1 MNRKIQSALVV
12 MFLITSVFAAVPFA
26 SLSDADGQSTSGT
39 PHGIILDVNADD
51 LGSLIDPMLKDAVQ
65 EALAEIEDDATWT
78 VANAKLNP
86 DVYAALGMNVIES
99 DNEATLSVLAVADAL
114 VDFEANGVAESKNKK
129 NFSID
134 AKLEMEVSADIDLHL
149 IKIDAGWVLDGAS
162 GKFGAVLDPSL
173 DIMIPL
179 DKDMDDFEDIFG
191 DLDDLDDFSFD
202 IDDDNIF
209 DLDDIEPVELVVRE
223 FNLDGEPLILSGN
236 FSATWLSDD
245 DEPESELVTAI
256 SMMNNIA
263 SFVKSMDAE
272 MFDDE
277 SYVMLSNMPG
287 FLSTVTD
294 DVIDDSE
301 EMFGEILVPST
312 MTVSDFVNDSFESMY
327 AGLNTPETMMY
338 LAMVQEFVDIKENFV
353 LSSSEYNGIQDR
365 VDSVIKK
372 GSQDFAETKHTVTFV
387 NVNGTVATT
396 QTVEHGK
403 SIKIDDKVSSLMN
416 SNNEGEVF
424 YGWIRA
430 DSAAT
435 LDPANP
441 VKYVAGSEFVSLDC
455 VIGDVTVMPVYGIEI
470 ENFDKMSSASYSDI
484 SVLITDLIKGETEF
498 SIENVKDAKNLKFF
512 IEFDKDDDVPVNKL
526 GWQFSG
532 SAGSTVSTVNTNV
545 NVEMIGSSDEKGIKI
560 NFEHSGLLPTG
571 TSVVLQLDKEK
582 YAAGTA
588 FDLYHIEPNGDKKLV
603 AAGVMVDK
611 DGDIEFQISEC
622 SSYVLEKN
630 STVSGYAALSGGSSD
645 GSNTMFYVGVGV
657 GVAVVVIAAAAFFFI
672 RRN

>member
-78 VANAKLNP
+78 VTNAKFNP

-99 DNEATLSVLAVADAL
+99 ENEATLSVLAVADAL

-162 GKFGAVLDPSL
+162 GKFSAVLDPSL
-173 DIMIPL
+173 DIMIPV

-191 DLDDLDDFSFD
+191 DLDDLGDFSFD

-301 EMFGEILVPST
+301 EMFGEILVPSSLS
-312 MTVSDFVNDSFESMY
+312 VSDFVNDAFESMY

-396 QTVEHGK
+396 QIVEHGK

-430 DSAAT
+430 DRVAT

-441 VKYVAGSEFVSLDC
+441 VKYVAGYEFVSLDC

-512 IEFDKDDDVPVNKL
+512 VEFDKDDDVPVNKL

>member
-78 VANAKLNP
+78 VTNAKFNP

-99 DNEATLSVLAVADAL
+99 ENEATLSVLAVADAL
-114 VDFEANGVAESKNKK
+114 VYFEANGVAESKNKK

-173 DIMIPL
+173 DIMIPV

-301 EMFGEILVPST
+301 EMFGEILVPSAV
-312 MTVSDFVNDSFESMY
+312 TVSDFVNDAFESMY

-424 YGWIRA
+424 YGWVRA
-430 DSAAT
+430 GSVAT

-512 IEFDKDDDVPVNKL
+512 VEFDKDDDVPVNKL

-645 GSNTMFYVGVGV
+645 GSNTMFYVGFGV
-657 GVAVVVIAAAAFFFI
+657 GFAVVVIAAAAFFFI

>member
-1 MNRKIQSALVV
+1 MKLGGITINRKIQSALVV

-78 VANAKLNP
+78 VTNAKFNP

-99 DNEATLSVLAVADAL
+99 ENEATLSVLAVADAL

-173 DIMIPL
+173 DIMIPV

-301 EMFGEILVPST
+301 EMFGEILVPSAV
-312 MTVSDFVNDSFESMY
+312 TVSDFVNDAFESMY

-424 YGWIRA
+424 YGWVRA
-430 DSAAT
+430 GSVAT

-455 VIGDVTVMPVYGIEI
+455 VI
-470 ENFDKMSSASYSDI
+470 
-484 SVLITDLIKGETEF
+484 
-498 SIENVKDAKNLKFF
+498 
-512 IEFDKDDDVPVNKL
+512 
-526 GWQFSG
+526 
-532 SAGSTVSTVNTNV
+532 
-545 NVEMIGSSDEKGIKI
+545 
-560 NFEHSGLLPTG
+560 
-571 TSVVLQLDKEK
+571 
-582 YAAGTA
+582 
-588 FDLYHIEPNGDKKLV
+588 
-603 AAGVMVDK
+603 
-611 DGDIEFQISEC
+611 
-622 SSYVLEKN
+622 
-630 STVSGYAALSGGSSD
+630 
-645 GSNTMFYVGVGV
+645 
-657 GVAVVVIAAAAFFFI
+657 
-672 RRN
+672 

>member
-78 VANAKLNP
+78 VTNAKFNP

-99 DNEATLSVLAVADAL
+99 EDEATLSVLAVADAL

-173 DIMIPL
+173 DIMIPV

-301 EMFGEILVPST
+301 EMFGEILVPSAV
-312 MTVSDFVNDSFESMY
+312 TVSDFVNDAFESMY

-424 YGWIRA
+424 YGWVRA
-430 DSAAT
+430 GSVAT

-512 IEFDKDDDVPVNKL
+512 VEFDKDDDVPVNKL

-645 GSNTMFYVGVGV
+645 GSNTMFYVGFGV
-657 GVAVVVIAAAAFFFI
+657 GFAVVVIAAAAFFFI

>member
-65 EALAEIEDDATWT
+65 EALTEIEDDATWT

-86 DVYAALGMNVIES
+86 DVYVALGMNVIES
-99 DNEATLSVLAVADAL
+99 ENEATLSVLAVADAL

-173 DIMIPL
+173 DIMIPV

-301 EMFGEILVPST
+301 EMFGEILVPSA

-430 DSAAT
+430 DSVAT
-435 LDPANP
+435 LDHANP

>member
-78 VANAKLNP
+78 VTNAKFNP

-99 DNEATLSVLAVADAL
+99 ENEATLSVLAVADAL

-173 DIMIPL
+173 DIMIPV

-301 EMFGEILVPST
+301 EMFGEILVPSAV
-312 MTVSDFVNDSFESMY
+312 TVSDFVNDAFESMY

-424 YGWIRA
+424 YGWVRA
-430 DSAAT
+430 GSVAT

-512 IEFDKDDDVPVNKL
+512 VEFDKDDDVPVNKL

-645 GSNTMFYVGVGV
+645 GSNTMFYVGFGV
-657 GVAVVVIAAAAFFFI
+657 GFAVVVIAAAAFFFI

>member
-78 VANAKLNP
+78 VTNAKFNP

-99 DNEATLSVLAVADAL
+99 ENEATLSVLAVADAL

-173 DIMIPL
+173 DIMIPV

-191 DLDDLDDFSFD
+191 DLDDLGDFSFD

-301 EMFGEILVPST
+301 EMFGEILVPSAV
-312 MTVSDFVNDSFESMY
+312 TVSDFVNDAFESMY

-430 DSAAT
+430 DSVAT

-512 IEFDKDDDVPVNKL
+512 VEFEKDDDVPVNKL

-630 STVSGYAALSGGSSD
+630 STVSGYAALSSGSSD
-645 GSNTMFYVGVGV
+645 GSNTMFYIGFGVGF
-657 GVAVVVIAAAAFFFI
+657 AVVVIAAAAFFFI

>member
-78 VANAKLNP
+78 VTNAKFNP

-99 DNEATLSVLAVADAL
+99 ENEATLSVLAVADAL

-173 DIMIPL
+173 DIMIPV

-294 DVIDDSE
+294 DVIDDFE
-301 EMFGEILVPST
+301 EMFGEILVPSAV
-312 MTVSDFVNDSFESMY
+312 TVSDFVNDAFESMY
-327 AGLNTPETMMY
+327 ARLNTPETMMY

-424 YGWIRA
+424 YGWVRA
-430 DSAAT
+430 GSVAT

-512 IEFDKDDDVPVNKL
+512 VEFDKDDDVPVNKL

-645 GSNTMFYVGVGV
+645 GSNTMFYVGFGV
-657 GVAVVVIAAAAFFFI
+657 GFAVVVIAAAAFFFI

>member
-78 VANAKLNP
+78 VTNAKFNP

-99 DNEATLSVLAVADAL
+99 EDEATLSVLAVADAL

-149 IKIDAGWVLDGAS
+149 IKIDAGWILDGAS

-173 DIMIPL
+173 DIMIPV

-301 EMFGEILVPST
+301 EMFGEILVPSAV
-312 MTVSDFVNDSFESMY
+312 TVSDFVNDAFESMY

-424 YGWIRA
+424 YGWVRA
-430 DSAAT
+430 GSVAT

-512 IEFDKDDDVPVNKL
+512 VEFDKDDDVPVNKL

-645 GSNTMFYVGVGV
+645 GSNTMFYVGFGV
-657 GVAVVVIAAAAFFFI
+657 GFAVVVIAAAAFFFI